1 MSTPA
6 ERALRRQRDALLD
19 ALQSLVTMGNLG
31 WCPGA
36 DNVEI
41 HVDHV
46 AKAERTLKR
55 IRKQITTTTTTTTT
69 RN

>member
-1 MSTPA
+1 MTPT
-6 ERALRRQRDALLD
+6 ERREMQRLRRQRDALLD

-41 HVDHV
+41 HCDHI
-46 AKAERTLKR
+46 AKAERIVKR
-55 IRKQITTTTTTTTT
+55 ARRWRKV
-69 RN
+69 

>member
-1 MSTPA
+1 MQ
-6 ERALRRQRDALLD
+6 RLRRQRDALLD

-41 HVDHV
+41 HCDHI
-46 AKAERTLKR
+46 AKAERIVKR
-55 IRKQITTTTTTTTT
+55 ARRWRKV
-69 RN
+69 